1 MTINEAISAL
11 RYKISL
17 YDDDSIILSE
27 QALYN
32 IIIANAA
39 IVISRYA
46 EKGFKLSDFLFTTYG
61 VKLQM
66 VDSDFFPCIDMERC
80 QHLQSEFTIPEPLTV
95 RNRLLFK
102 VNWRGTELPKYSSA
116 NEFDDIKSST
126 PSWEIVNQKLR
137 IRNTKVLKG
146 VEIKG
151 IWRNEIEWLD
161 KKYCVD
167 TDTVECYS
175 LDEMQLTA
183 LNDPK
188 MFEMCMSL
196 CLQSLGLNLQ
206 KIAQGENQN
215 QAH

>member
-1 MTINEAISAL
+1 
-11 RYKISL
+11 
-17 YDDDSIILSE
+17 
-27 QALYN
+27 
-32 IIIANAA
+32 
-39 IVISRYA
+39 
-46 EKGFKLSDFLFTTYG
+46 
-61 VKLQM
+61 M
-66 VDSDFFPCIDMERC
+66 VDSDFFTCEDIERC

-102 VNWRGTELPKYSSA
+102 VNWRGVEFPRWSSA
-116 NEFDDIKSST
+116 NEYDDVKASV

-146 VEIKG
+146 VEVKG
-151 IWRNEIEWLD
+151 VWRNEIDWLL
-161 KKYCVD
+161 KKYCPD
-167 TDTVECYS
+167 TETVECYD
-175 LDEMQLTA
+175 LDSMNLAA

-188 MFEMCMSL
+188 MFEMVMTL